1 MKTKIKKIN
10 EENGTITE
18 CAIFINENSA
28 KENLVNYC
36 LRDKGLILYE
46 IDQRKEISDKIKVIN
61 NRTAIIELHDMT
73 YTAIRVDDNGKI
85 LPAIDDK
92 TILADN
98 KSAEYYYNSFCSKK
112 LNK

>member
-10 EENGTITE
+10 EETGTITE

-36 LRDKGLILYE
+36 LREKGLNLY
-46 IDQRKEISDKIKVIN
+46 DRKQRKEVSENIKVIN
-61 NRTAIIELHDMT
+61 NRTAIIELNNIT
-73 YTAIRVDDNGKI
+73 YTSIRVDENGKI

-98 KSAEYYYNSFCSKK
+98 KSEEYHYHSFCSKK
-112 LNK
+112 IN